1 MELLKSIIEY
11 GNSKIS
17 QAGLIERTFN
27 LGMLVDK
34 KYAAYTSA
42 GQLTPLNDFDNYNGM
57 SFWILRSIAS
67 VGEEDEIT
75 GGGEL
80 YTNTF
85 SFDLIVTK
93 KKNELACDGYGAE
106 FEVYQRILKALAG
119 TDFDLRT
126 ATTSRAAT
134 LRFRGYESAAREIP
148 KRLDW
153 VVMTIK
159 IEVILKSNINCI
171 PDVCATI

>member
-11 GNSKIS
+11 GNSKIATS
-17 QAGLIERTFN
+17 GLIERTFN

-34 KYAAYTSA
+34 KYAAYTSN
-42 GQLTPLNDFDNYNGM
+42 GQLTPLNDFDNFNGM
-57 SFWILRSIAS
+57 SFWILRTITSLA
-67 VGEEDEIT
+67 EDDDNI

-85 SFDLIVTK
+85 NFDLIVSK
-93 KKNELACDGYGAE
+93 KKNELACDGFGAE
-106 FEVYQRILKALAG
+106 FEVYQRILKVLAG
-119 TDFDLRT
+119 TDFELRT
-126 ATTSRAAT
+126 ATRSRQAT
-134 LRFRGYESAAREIP
+134 LRFRGYESAVKEIP

-153 VVMTIK
+153 VVITIK

-171 PDVCATI
+171 PNVCEN

>member
-11 GNSKIS
+11 GNSKIATS
-17 QAGLIERTFN
+17 GLIERTFN

-34 KYAAYTSA
+34 KYAAYTSN
-42 GQLTPLNDFDNYNGM
+42 GQLTPLNDFDNFNGM
-57 SFWILRSIAS
+57 SFWILRTISS
-67 VGEEDEIT
+67 VADEDDLN

-85 SFDLIVTK
+85 NFDLIVAK
-93 KKNELACDGYGAE
+93 KKNELACDGFGAE

-119 TDFDLRT
+119 TDFELRT
-126 ATTSRAAT
+126 ATTSRQAT
-134 LRFRGYESAAREIP
+134 LRFRGYESVVKEIP

-153 VVMTIK
+153 ATITIK

-171 PDVCATI
+171 PDVCAN